1 MCTSTRASATVS
13 GSATSRFS
21 SADTSAFSTRGAGFA
36 KCECAF
42 AVGGGAGIPSNGA
55 YHPPEDSGGLT
66 PYKPLWETH
75 QSPEGYTYYYNTTT
89 GETTWEEPEDYDGFS

>member
-1 MCTSTRASATVS
+1 VRAVNEFIDAQVNPV
-13 GSATSRFS
+13 
-21 SADTSAFSTRGAGFA
+21 
-36 KCECAF
+36 KYPN
-42 AVGGGAGIPSNGA
+42 AVGAGAGIPFNGA
-55 YHPPEDSGGLT
+55 YHPPEDAGGLT